1 MTVIQQ
7 ETREDFNIQ
16 LDSLVARKDALNF
29 GAEEL
34 FSPAPFHLQ
43 LRAVSLESHFSTSGQ
58 KCRP

>member
-7 ETREDFNIQ
+7 ETTEDFNIP
-16 LDSLVARKDALNF
+16 LDSIATREDSLNF

-34 FSPAPFHLQ
+34 FSPPLHLQ

-58 KCRP
+58 KYRP